1 MRKPPVAPKGE
12 AQNGSVHVDAGGRGS
27 PGLLA
32 IAFSG
37 VPRWC
42 GFKKIVLVVF
52 NKNLVLKNDLS
63 YVTGL
68 DCLA

>member
-1 MRKPPVAPKGE
+1 MHTNRRNHATPPPRE
-12 AQNGSVHVDAGGRGS
+12 LTLGGGGPPR
-27 PGLLA
+27 LLA

-42 GFKKIVLVVF
+42 GFKKIVLVLF
-52 NKNLVLKNDLS
+52 NKKIVLKNDLS